1 MDGILAYRI
10 AAQGLAARDRTPAEV
25 AGSFALQDSPR
36 GAALTAVAARS
47 DGAGELE
54 AMLEARELVAV
65 PNPRTA
71 VAILPAADVGTYL
84 AALQPPDEQ
93 ALKTVFLRAV
103 PGDYEAS
110 RERAVA
116 AVGAAL
122 DGRVLSRD
130 ALHEELRGRL
140 PAEMLPWCEP
150 CQSHHARRG
159 VLTVA
164 ALAGRLCYA
173 GREGRQPA
181 FARTDQWTR
190 LSPAATEPAR
200 AELARRYLHHLG
212 PSTHGDLAAWA
223 GVSIAHAKLLLKA
236 VEDELVDVGGKAYLL
251 ADDLPLFE
259 DPPPARGVRL
269 LGAGDPLLAARDKER
284 LIADKALRA
293 KVWRPIGSPG
303 VVLSDGRPVGTWRMR
318 KRGRRLE
325 LETEWFGAAADVG
338 AEAERLAALRGGG
351 VYDAKP

>member
-1 MDGILAYRI
+1 VDVLAYRV
-10 AAQGLAARDRTPAEV
+10 AAQGLAARDRTPVQV
-25 AGSFALQDSPR
+25 AASFGLQDSPR

-47 DGAGELE
+47 ERAEELAGA
-54 AMLEARELVAV
+54 LEARELVAV

-71 VAILPAADVGTYL
+71 VAILPAEDVATYL
-84 AALQPPDEQ
+84 AALRPPDEA

-110 RERAVA
+110 REKAVV
-116 AVGAAL
+116 AVGDAL

-130 ALHEELRGRL
+130 DLHEELRGRL

-173 GREGRQPA
+173 GQEGRQPT
-181 FARTDQWTR
+181 FARTDQWMT
-190 LSPAATEPAR
+190 LPPAEPRASQ

-223 GVSIAHAKLLLKA
+223 GISIAHAKALLKTI
-236 VEDELVDVGGKAYLL
+236 EDELVAVGKAVLL
-251 ADDLPLFE
+251 ADDLPALE
-259 DPPPARGVRL
+259 DPPAARGVRL
-269 LGAGDPLLAARDKER
+269 LGAGDPLLGARDKER
-284 LIADKALRA
+284 LIPNKDLR
-293 KVWRPIGSPG
+293 KRIWKMIGSPG
-303 VVLSDGRPVGTWRMR
+303 IVLSDGRPVGTWRAR
-318 KRGRRLE
+318 KQGSRLSF
-325 LETEWFGAAADVG
+325 ETEWFGEP
-338 AEAERLAALRGGG
+338 AEIGDEAGRLATLRGIPD
-351 VYDAKP
+351 YDA